1 MRPGWGPLSWVEQA
15 LGMGHPE
22 RQTAGNSQAAGSW
35 GPPSPP
41 PLHPDIGGQAV
52 LRALGVGEHPGPPA
66 GCPSCG
72 EREGLGEP
80 RVLQP
85 HPLCIPSGCPGR

>member
-1 MRPGWGPLSWVEQA
+1 MGGTGPGDGAPRETNCREQPGGRV
-15 LGMGHPE
+15 LGA
-22 RQTAGNSQAAGSW
+22 TVA
-35 GPPSPP
+35 P